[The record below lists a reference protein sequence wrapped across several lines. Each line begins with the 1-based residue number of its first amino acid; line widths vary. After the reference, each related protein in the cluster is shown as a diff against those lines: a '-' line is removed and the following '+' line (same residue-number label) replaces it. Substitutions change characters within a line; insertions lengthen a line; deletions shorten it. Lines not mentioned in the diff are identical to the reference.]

1 MNDEKLVLLL
11 VDVWK
16 GCLISRKILRLKILT
31 YDPRNIVPSDS
42 HSRDVQLNFNLIFKV
57 TAEQK
62 IVYQSSF
69 PRRVRTRK
77 TDTCVYREDKYDS
90 LQVGIPGSCKHGY
103 SVVND
108 PEEVNIA
115 SELLD
120 KQVTKVC
127 SVN

>member
-1 MNDEKLVLLL
+1 MPRHLNCIYLLHH
-11 VDVWK
+11 
-16 GCLISRKILRLKILT
+16 IRT
-31 YDPRNIVPSDS
+31 
-42 HSRDVQLNFNLIFKV
+42 FKV

-69 PRRVRTRK
+69 PKSAPTIK
-77 TDTCVYREDKYDS
+77 KDMCVYREANYAS
-90 LQVGIPGSCKHGY
+90 LQVGIPGSCKYGY

-108 PEEVNIA
+108 PDEVNIA

-127 SVN
+127 N